1 MLYVHGI
8 GLKRCVCVCVCVCVC
23 AANKLRDELFSNCGA
38 SEADWRVPR
47 KSSRSNGALVC
58 HRVDARRCVCCM
70 DCLRCTQPKQFC
82 WAVSHTGLSL
92 SYLLT
97 YVHSHMYGL
106 QSFVMEA
113 TQCIQQHVHPTQTQ
127 PCNFACFDLKQY
139 SKIFTTRSVAQ
150 PLR

>member
-1 MLYVHGI
+1 M
-8 GLKRCVCVCVCVCVC
+8 CVYVCVCVC

-97 YVHSHMYGL
+97 YLLTCILTCTACSLSSWKLHNAYSNMHILLKLNRVISHVL
-106 QSFVMEA
+106 ILSNIA
-113 TQCIQQHVHPTQTQ
+113 K
-127 PCNFACFDLKQY
+127 FARHGA
-139 SKIFTTRSVAQ
+139 SRS
-150 PLR
+150 LCDS